1 MNTNIKQIAQDL
13 QGYGR
18 NGDTML
24 AHITPKEAQVLS
36 LLGGSGTINPNTGLP
51 EFFSFGGFIGDALGS
66 VADVVGDVG
75 GFIGDTV
82 GGVVDT
88 AGAFIKDPVDFT
100 GNFIENALANPA
112 KTAASA
118 ALAYF
123 GMPYI
128 TEALGG
134 AYALPYTEAF
144 DAANLASQGLDAA
157 AIAQNISATGLDSFL
172 AADIANLA
180 SQGLAADQISQ
191 VLAYSYTPS
200 ELAGTGIKSLA
211 TGVNQGSN
219 LTDIAKQALK
229 ANQAVGS
236 LLSGQQV
243 NPLQPMQSGAGGQ
256 IKRAGVDYSPTLNL
270 LQSPRA
276 STPNIYS
283 LLG

>member
-1 MNTNIKQIAQDL
+1 MFGYKPNVTQVATTNIDFYQ
-13 QGYGR
+13 
-18 NGDTML
+18 
-24 AHITPKEAQVLS
+24 QVPAILS
-36 LLGGSGTINPNTGLP
+36 GSTYMPDFNYALFINQNSQVTATTNPNI
-51 EFFSFGGFIGDALGS
+51 SFLIE
-66 VADVVGDVG
+66 
-75 GFIGDTV
+75 
-82 GGVVDT
+82 
-88 AGAFIKDPVDFT
+88 DPVDFT

-128 TEALGG
+128 TEAIG

-191 VLAYSYTPS
+191 VLAYSYTPA

-256 IKRAGVDYSPTLNL
+256 IKRAGVDYSPTLSL
-270 LQSPRA
+270 LGQQRV
-276 STPNIYS
+276 STPNVYS

>member
-1 MNTNIKQIAQDL
+1 MNTNIKQVAGLL
-13 QGYGR
+13 QSYGN
-18 NGDTML
+18 NGDTVL
-24 AHITPKEAQVLS
+24 AHITPEEAQL
-36 LLGGSGTINPNTGLP
+36 LKDLGGAGTINPDTGLI
-51 EFFSFGGFIGDALGS
+51 EFGFGSFISSALGG
-66 VADVVGDVG
+66 VGDLLG
-75 GFIGDTV
+75 GAADIVGDTV

-88 AGAFIKDPVDFT
+88 VGAFVKDPVDFT
-100 GNFIENALANPA
+100 GNFIQNALDDPA

-128 TEALGG
+128 TEAIG

-191 VLAYSYTPS
+191 VLAYSYTPT

-211 TGVNQGSN
+211 TGVAKDSG
-219 LTDIAKQALK
+219 LGDIAKQALR

-243 NPLQPMQSGAGGQ
+243 NPLQPMQAGAGGQ

-270 LQSPRA
+270 LEAPRV

>member
-1 MNTNIKQIAQDL
+1 MRYHAHFGELPLEGFKHCGDRKIKP
-13 QGYGR
+13 QGG
-18 NGDTML
+18 GIPIVSD
-24 AHITPKEAQVLS
+24 VLDFA
-36 LLGGSGTINPNTGLP
+36 T
-51 EFFSFGGFIGDALGS
+51 DA
-66 VADVVGDVG
+66 VGDVA
-75 GFIGDTV
+75 GFVGDTV

-100 GNFIENALANPA
+100 GNFIDNALANPA

-128 TEALGG
+128 SEALGG
-134 AYALPYTEAF
+134 ATAIPYTEAF
-144 DAANLASQGLDAA
+144 DAANLASQGLSSA
-157 AIAQNISATGLDSFL
+157 AIAQNIAATGLDPFL

-180 SQGLAADQISQ
+180 AQGLAADQISQ
-191 VLAYSYTPS
+191 VLAYSYTPA

-211 TGVNQGSN
+211 TGVAQDSG
-219 LTDIAKQALK
+219 LGDIAKQALR

-243 NPLQPMQSGAGGQ
+243 NPLQPMQAGVGGQ

-270 LQSPRA
+270 LQSPQA
-276 STPNIYS
+276 STPNVYS
-283 LLG
+283 LLY

>member
-1 MNTNIKQIAQDL
+1 MDTQLKQIAGLL
-13 QGYGR
+13 QSYGN
-18 NGDTML
+18 NGDTVL
-24 AHITPKEAQVLS
+24 AHITPKEAQL
-36 LLGGSGTINPNTGLP
+36 LKDLGGAGTINPDTGLI
-51 EFFSFGGFIGDALGS
+51 EFGFGSFISSALGG
-66 VADVVGDVG
+66 VGDLLG
-75 GFIGDTV
+75 GAADIVGDTV

-88 AGAFIKDPVDFT
+88 VGAFVKDPVDFT
-100 GNFIENALANPA
+100 GNFIQNALDDPA

-128 TEALGG
+128 TEAIG

-256 IKRAGVDYSPTLNL
+256 IKRAGVDYSPTLSL
-270 LQSPRA
+270 LGQQRV
-276 STPNIYS
+276 STPNVYS

>member
-1 MNTNIKQIAQDL
+1 MNTELKQIAGLL
-13 QGYGR
+13 QSYGN
-18 NGDTML
+18 NGDTVL
-24 AHITPKEAQVLS
+24 AHITPEEAQL
-36 LLGGSGTINPNTGLP
+36 LKDLGGAGTINPDTGLI
-51 EFFSFGGFIGDALGS
+51 EFGFGSFISSALGS
-66 VADVVGDVG
+66 VADIVGDVG

-82 GGVVDT
+82 SGVGDT
-88 AGAFIKDPVDFT
+88 VGAFVKDPVDFT
-100 GNFIENALANPA
+100 GNFIQNALDNPA

-191 VLAYSYTPS
+191 VLAYSYTPA
-200 ELAGTGIKSLA
+200 ELAGTGIKSMA
-211 TGVNQGSN
+211 TGVAQDSKLG
-219 LTDIAKQALK
+219 DIAKQALK

-243 NPLQPMQSGAGGQ
+243 NPLQPMQAGAGGQ
-256 IKRAGVDYSPTLNL
+256 IQRAGVDYSPTLSL
-270 LQSPRA
+270 LEAPRA
-276 STPNIYS
+276 STPNVYS

>member
-1 MNTNIKQIAQDL
+1 MRYHAHFGELPLEGFKHCGDRKIKP
-13 QGYGR
+13 QGG
-18 NGDTML
+18 GIPIVSD
-24 AHITPKEAQVLS
+24 VLDFA
-36 LLGGSGTINPNTGLP
+36 T
-51 EFFSFGGFIGDALGS
+51 DA
-66 VADVVGDVG
+66 VGDVA
-75 GFIGDTV
+75 GFVGDTV

-88 AGAFIKDPVDFT
+88 AGAFIKNPVDFT

-128 TEALGG
+128 TNALGG
-134 AYALPYTEAF
+134 ATALPYTEAF
-144 DAANLASQGLDAA
+144 DAANLASQGLSSA
-157 AIAQNISATGLDSFL
+157 AIAQNIAATGVDSFL

-180 SQGLAADQISQ
+180 AQGLSANQITDI
-191 VLAYSYTPS
+191 LAYSYTPA

-211 TGVNQGSN
+211 TGVAQDSG
-219 LTDIAKQALK
+219 LGKIAQQALR

-243 NPLQPMQSGAGGQ
+243 NPLQPNLSGAASSQ
-256 IKRAGVDYSPTLNL
+256 INRAGVDFSPTLNL
-270 LQSPRA
+270 LQSPQA
-276 STPNIYS
+276 STPNVYS

>member
-1 MNTNIKQIAQDL
+1 MRLHPHLGELPLEGFKHCGDKKIKP
-13 QGYGR
+13 QGGGGIPIVSDVVDIG
-18 NGDTML
+18 GD
-24 AHITPKEAQVLS
+24 
-36 LLGGSGTINPNTGLP
+36 LLGG
-51 EFFSFGGFIGDALGS
+51 A
-66 VADVVGDVG
+66 ADVIGDVG
-75 GFIGDTV
+75 SFVGDTV

-88 AGAFIKDPVDFT
+88 VGAFVKDPVDFT
-100 GNFIENALANPA
+100 GNFIDNALANPA

-128 TEALGG
+128 SEALGG
-134 AYALPYTEAF
+134 AAAIPYTEAF
-144 DAANLASQGLDAA
+144 DAANLASQGLSSA
-157 AIAQNISATGLDSFL
+157 AIAQNIAATGLDPFL

-180 SQGLAADQISQ
+180 AQGLASDQISQ
-191 VLAYSYTPS
+191 VLAYSYTPA

-211 TGVNQGSN
+211 TGVAQDSG
-219 LTDIAKQALK
+219 LGDIAKQALK

-243 NPLQPMQSGAGGQ
+243 NPLQPNMTGGATDQ
-256 IKRAGVDYSPTLNL
+256 MKRAGVDFSPTLNL

-276 STPNIYS
+276 STPNVYS

>member
-1 MNTNIKQIAQDL
+1 MRYHAHFGELPIEGFKHCGDKKIKP
-13 QGYGR
+13 QG
-18 NGDTML
+18 
-24 AHITPKEAQVLS
+24 
-36 LLGGSGTINPNTGLP
+36 GGGIPIVS
-51 EFFSFGGFIGDALGS
+51 
-66 VADVVGDVG
+66 DVVDVVEDVAGGVGDVIGDVG
-75 GFIGDTV
+75 GFVGDTV
-82 GGVVDT
+82 SGVGNTV
-88 AGAFIKDPVDFT
+88 GAFIKDPVDFT
-100 GNFIENALANPA
+100 GNFIDNALANPA

-128 TEALGG
+128 TEAIG

-144 DAANLASQGLDAA
+144 DAANLASQGLSSA
-157 AIAQNISATGLDSFL
+157 AIAQNIAATGLDPFL

-180 SQGLAADQISQ
+180 AQGLAADQISQ
-191 VLAYSYTPS
+191 VLAYSYTPA

-211 TGVNQGSN
+211 TGVDKGSSV
-219 LTDIAKQALK
+219 TDIAKQALK

-243 NPLQPMQSGAGGQ
+243 NPLQPMQAGAGGQ

-270 LQSPRA
+270 LQSPQV
-276 STPNIYS
+276 STPNVYS

>member
-1 MNTNIKQIAQDL
+1 MRLHAHFGELPIEGFKHCGDRKIKP
-13 QGYGR
+13 QG
-18 NGDTML
+18 
-24 AHITPKEAQVLS
+24 
-36 LLGGSGTINPNTGLP
+36 GGGIPIVS
-51 EFFSFGGFIGDALGS
+51 D
-66 VADVVGDVG
+66 VVDVVGDVVSGVGDVVSDVG
-75 GFIGDTV
+75 GFVGDTV
-82 GGVVDT
+82 SGVGDT
-88 AGAFIKDPVDFT
+88 VGAFIKDPVDFT
-100 GNFIENALANPA
+100 GNFIDNALANPA

-134 AYALPYTEAF
+134 AYALPYTEAY
-144 DAANLASQGLDAA
+144 DAANLASQGLSSA
-157 AIAQNISATGLDSFL
+157 AIAQNIAATGLDPFL

-180 SQGLAADQISQ
+180 AQGLAADQISQ
-191 VLAYSYTPS
+191 VLAYSYTPA

-219 LTDIAKQALK
+219 ITDIAKQALK

-243 NPLQPMQSGAGGQ
+243 NPLQPMQAGAGGQ
-256 IKRAGVDYSPTLNL
+256 IKRAGVDYSPTLSL

-276 STPNIYS
+276 STPNVYS

>member
-1 MNTNIKQIAQDL
+1 MDTQLKQIAGLL
-13 QGYGR
+13 QSYGN
-18 NGDTML
+18 NGDTVL
-24 AHITPKEAQVLS
+24 AHITPKEAQL
-36 LLGGSGTINPNTGLP
+36 LKDLGGAGTINPDTGLI
-51 EFFSFGGFIGDALGS
+51 EFGFGSFISSALGG
-66 VADVVGDVG
+66 VGDLLG
-75 GFIGDTV
+75 GAADIVGDTV

-88 AGAFIKDPVDFT
+88 VGAFVKDPVDFT
-100 GNFIENALANPA
+100 GNFIQNALDDPA

-128 TEALGG
+128 TEAIG

-243 NPLQPMQSGAGGQ
+243 NQLQPMQSGAGGQ
-256 IKRAGVDYSPTLNL
+256 IKRAGVDYSPTLSL
-270 LQSPRA
+270 LGQQRV
-276 STPNIYS
+276 STPNVYS

>member
-1 MNTNIKQIAQDL
+1 MRYHAHFGELPLEGFKHCGDGKIKP
-13 QGYGR
+13 QG
-18 NGDTML
+18 
-24 AHITPKEAQVLS
+24 
-36 LLGGSGTINPNTGLP
+36 GGGIPIVSDVAD
-51 EFFSFGGFIGDALGS
+51 FVGDA
-66 VADVVGDVG
+66 VGDVA
-75 GFIGDTV
+75 GFVGDTV

-100 GNFIENALANPA
+100 GNFIDNALANPA

-144 DAANLASQGLDAA
+144 DAANLASQGLSSA
-157 AIAQNISATGLDSFL
+157 AIAQNIAATGLDPFL

-180 SQGLAADQISQ
+180 AQGLAADQISQ
-191 VLAYSYTPS
+191 ALAYSYTPA
-200 ELAGTGIKSLA
+200 ELAGTGIKSMA

-243 NPLQPMQSGAGGQ
+243 NPLQPMQAATGGQ
-256 IKRAGVDYSPTLNL
+256 IQRAGVDYSPTLNL
-270 LQSPRA
+270 LEAPRV
-276 STPNIYS
+276 STPNVYS

>member
-1 MNTNIKQIAQDL
+1 MNTELKQIAGLL
-13 QGYGR
+13 QSYGN
-18 NGDTML
+18 NGDTVL
-24 AHITPKEAQVLS
+24 AHITPEEAQL
-36 LLGGSGTINPNTGLP
+36 LKDLGGAGTINPDTGLI
-51 EFFSFGGFIGDALGS
+51 EFGFGSFISSALGG
-66 VADVVGDVG
+66 VADIVGDVG

-82 GGVVDT
+82 SGVGDT
-88 AGAFIKDPVDFT
+88 VGAFVKDPVDFT
-100 GNFIENALANPA
+100 GNFIQNALDNPA

-191 VLAYSYTPS
+191 VLAYSYTPA
-200 ELAGTGIKSLA
+200 ELAGTGIKSMA
-211 TGVNQGSN
+211 TGVGQDSKLG
-219 LTDIAKQALK
+219 DIAKQALK

-243 NPLQPMQSGAGGQ
+243 NPLQPMQAATGGQ
-256 IKRAGVDYSPTLNL
+256 IQRAGVDYSPTLNL
-270 LQSPRA
+270 LEAPRV
-276 STPNIYS
+276 STPNVYS

>member
-1 MNTNIKQIAQDL
+1 MRYHAHFGELPLEGFKHCGNGKIKP
-13 QGYGR
+13 QGGGGIPIVSDAIDFV
-18 NGDTML
+18 GDT
-24 AHITPKEAQVLS
+24 
-36 LLGGSGTINPNTGLP
+36 
-51 EFFSFGGFIGDALGS
+51 
-66 VADVVGDVG
+66 VGDVA
-75 GFIGDTV
+75 GFVGDTV

-100 GNFIENALANPA
+100 GNFIDNALANPA

-180 SQGLAADQISQ
+180 AQGLAADQISQ
-191 VLAYSYTPS
+191 VLAYSYTPA

-243 NPLQPMQSGAGGQ
+243 NPLQPMQAGASGQ
-256 IKRAGVDYSPTLNL
+256 MQRAGVDYSPTLNL
-270 LQSPRA
+270 LEAPRV

>member
-1 MNTNIKQIAQDL
+1 MRYHAHFGELPLEGFKHCGDRKIKP
-13 QGYGR
+13 QGG
-18 NGDTML
+18 GIPIVSD
-24 AHITPKEAQVLS
+24 VLDFA
-36 LLGGSGTINPNTGLP
+36 T
-51 EFFSFGGFIGDALGS
+51 DA
-66 VADVVGDVG
+66 VGDVA
-75 GFIGDTV
+75 GFVGDTV

-128 TEALGG
+128 TNALGG
-134 AYALPYTEAF
+134 AIALPYTEAF
-144 DAANLASQGLDAA
+144 DAANLASQGLSSA
-157 AIAQNISATGLDSFL
+157 AIAQNIAATGVDSFL

-180 SQGLAADQISQ
+180 AQGLAADQISQ
-191 VLAYSYTPS
+191 VLAYSYTPA

-211 TGVNQGSN
+211 TGVAQDSG
-219 LTDIAKQALK
+219 LGDIAKQALR

-243 NPLQPMQSGAGGQ
+243 NPLQPMQAGVGGQ

-270 LQSPRA
+270 LQSPQA
-276 STPNIYS
+276 STPNVYS
-283 LLG
+283 LLY

>member
-1 MNTNIKQIAQDL
+1 MRLHAHFGELPIEGFKHCGDGKIKP
-13 QGYGR
+13 QG
-18 NGDTML
+18 
-24 AHITPKEAQVLS
+24 
-36 LLGGSGTINPNTGLP
+36 GGGIPIVSDVVD
-51 EFFSFGGFIGDALGS
+51 FVGDA
-66 VADVVGDVG
+66 VGDVG
-75 GFIGDTV
+75 DFVGDTV

-100 GNFIENALANPA
+100 GNFIQNALDNPA

-180 SQGLAADQISQ
+180 AQGLGADQISQ
-191 VLAYSYTPS
+191 VLAYSYTPA
-200 ELAGTGIKSLA
+200 ELAGTGIKSMA
-211 TGVNQGSN
+211 TGVGQDSKLG
-219 LTDIAKQALK
+219 DIAKQALK

-243 NPLQPMQSGAGGQ
+243 NPLQPMQAGAGGQ
-256 IKRAGVDYSPTLNL
+256 MQKAGVDYSPTLSL
-270 LQSPRA
+270 LEAPRV
-276 STPNIYS
+276 STPNVYS